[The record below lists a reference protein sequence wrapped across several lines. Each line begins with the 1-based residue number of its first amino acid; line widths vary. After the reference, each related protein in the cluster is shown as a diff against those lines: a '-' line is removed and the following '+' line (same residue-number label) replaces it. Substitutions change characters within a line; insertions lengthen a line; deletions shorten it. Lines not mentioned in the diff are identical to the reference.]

1 MQIQFLIFFFVKHL
15 WFFSL
20 ILVFSKFT
28 ISYLDSFFHLK
39 EYFWAPT
46 TYQIP
51 VTSSRD
57 VTVNTVDKI
66 MCALLFYPLADWWA
80 LLISTIFHTEKI
92 LQIIFLIFTFI
103 FYLLCA
109 WMLRRQIYCSLN
121 IFSIWHK
128 YLVILI
134 FLVWMLKKTWLIHS
148 IFSYVYS
155 AFKLTNEIFKFLLI
169 YV

>member
-1 MQIQFLIFFFVKHL
+1 MLPHLIFLIVKSNANTISHFFLCKTFMIFFLNLGVLKIYHL
-15 WFFSL
+15 IFRL
-20 ILVFSKFT
+20 ILPFERIF
-28 ISYLDSFFHLK
+28 
-39 EYFWAPT
+39 FWAPT

-109 WMLRRQIYCSLN
+109 WMLRRKIYCSLN

-134 FLVWMLKKTWLIHS
+134 FLVWMLKKNLT
-148 IFSYVYS
+148 YS
-155 AFKLTNEIFKFLLI
+155 FNL
-169 YV
+169 